1 MTVGEQALHNAFIDY
16 THLVDAN
23 FVFDQEIRAAGLFS
37 YILTPKQ
44 RDQIKKLCIKEGWPV
59 NQSKGITITISAIK
73 HVLVGRTRKDGLTT
87 LECAQLLSSAYSKHS
102 EIALNK
108 PINTGQKQER
118 HEQVFILNAKVSA
131 RIQGSAFYCA
141 AILQVSENEL
151 SQVTAYHTTWDK
163 IKGITGR

>member
-23 FVFDQEIRAAGLFS
+23 FVFDQEIKASGLFS

-44 RDQIKKLCIKEGWPV
+44 RDQIKRLCIKEGWPV

-73 HVLVGRTRKDGLTT
+73 HVLAGRKGKDGLTT
-87 LECAQLLSSAYSKHS
+87 QECAQVLSSAYSKNS

-108 PINTGQKQER
+108 DR
-118 HEQVFILNAKVSA
+118 HEQAFILNAKISVQLRS
-131 RIQGSAFYCA
+131 SAFYCA
-141 AILQVSENEL
+141 AILQVSENDL
-151 SQVTAYHTTWDK
+151 AQVTAYHTTWAK